1 MLQNVGLDRILPVVD
16 RMPHQVIDARHRTFV
31 KGLLGVTYRKV
42 TEALS

>member
-1 MLQNVGLDRILPVVD
+1 MLQNVGLERILSVVD
-16 RMPHQVIDARHRTFV
+16 RVPDHVMDARHRRFG